1 MYKLDFLF
9 LVENANLRGGTEI
22 QTINITHALIEANYR
37 ARVLSVVPYSGGDD
51 VILSFDL
58 KSYRMYEKQKKNP
71 INDLCAERFSDACL
85 AKLLRVFIATCQ
97 PKVLVNETYE
107 LITALPFGGQCRIV
121 QVFNW
126 SVLGYEESILQIIHQ
141 KHGWMRFLSM
151 KKNVRQVTK
160 RHAAIALCN
169 DLIVLTNTAKKEL
182 KMVNHKIKET
192 RIRVIAN
199 PLRKSDD
206 AKNISSLDN
215 RNIVFVGRLSFEKG
229 VMRLLHIWQ
238 SISRQFHDYTL
249 SVYGEGDAKDQ
260 MEQYI
265 QENGMKNI
273 RFCGFEQDLSKIYL
287 SADLLLSTS
296 ESEGF
301 GLVFIE
307 AFYYGVP
314 VVSFNCPVSPKEVIA
329 DAGVLIDC
337 FDEQAYATHVM
348 TLLHNKEKLRM
359 LQRKAVER
367 ARCFYQS
374 RIVSQ
379 WVKLVE

>member
-1 MYKLDFLF
+1 M
-9 LVENANLRGGTEI
+9 
-22 QTINITHALIEANYR
+22 
-37 ARVLSVVPYSGGDD
+37 
-51 VILSFDL
+51 ILSFDL

-126 SVLGYEESILQIIHQ
+126 SILGYEESILQIIHQ

-348 TLLHNKEKLRM
+348 TLLHNKERTGT
-359 LQRKAVER
+359 
-367 ARCFYQS
+367 
-374 RIVSQ
+374 
-379 WVKLVE
+379 

>member
-1 MYKLDFLF
+1 MCIRD
-9 LVENANLRGGTEI
+9 R
-22 QTINITHALIEANYR
+22 NYR

-51 VILSFDL
+51 VIVSFDL

-107 LITALPFGGQCRIV
+107 LITALPFGEQCRIV

-126 SVLGYEESILQIIHQ
+126 SILGYEESILQIIHQ

-192 RIRVIAN
+192 QIRVIAN

-265 QENGMKNI
+265 QENGMRNI

-337 FDEQAYATHVM
+337 FDEQAYATQVM
-348 TLLHNKEKLRM
+348 TLLHDKEKLRM
-359 LQRKAVER
+359 LQHKAVER

>member
-126 SVLGYEESILQIIHQ
+126 SILGYEESILQIIHQ

-192 RIRVIAN
+192 RI
-199 PLRKSDD
+199 
-206 AKNISSLDN
+206 

>member
-37 ARVLSVVPYSGGDD
+37 ARVLSVVPYAGDDD
-51 VILSFDL
+51 VILSLDL
-58 KSYRMYEKQKKNP
+58 KSYQIYEKWKQNP
-71 INDLCAERFSDACL
+71 INNLCAERFSDSYL

-97 PKVLVNETYE
+97 PRVLVNETYE
-107 LITALPFGGQCRIV
+107 LITVLPFGGQRRIV

-126 SVLGYEESILQIIHQ
+126 SVLGYEESILRIIHQ
-141 KHGWMRFLSM
+141 KHGWMRFLSVR
-151 KKNVRQVTK
+151 KNIRQVAK
-160 RHAAIALCN
+160 RHAAIALCD

-182 KMVNHKIKET
+182 KMVNSQISET
-192 RIRVIAN
+192 RMRVIAN

-206 AKNISSLDN
+206 ANNISSLDN

-229 VMRLLHIWQ
+229 VMRLLRIWQ
-238 SISRQFHDYTL
+238 NISSQFRDYTL
-249 SVYGEGDAKDQ
+249 SVYGEGDVKNQ

-265 QENGMKNI
+265 HENSIRNV

-287 SADLLLSTS
+287 SADLLLSAS

-337 FDEQAYATHVM
+337 FDEQAYATQVM
-348 TLLHNKEKLRM
+348 TLLHDKEKLRI

-367 ARCFYQS
+367 ARCFYQN

-379 WVKLVE
+379 WAKLIK

>member
-37 ARVLSVVPYSGGDD
+37 ARVLSVVPYSGDDD

-58 KSYRMYEKQKKNP
+58 KSYRIYKKQKKNP
-71 INDLCAERFSDACL
+71 INDLYAERFSDAYL
-85 AKLLRVFIATCQ
+85 AKLLRVFIETYQ

-107 LITALPFGGQCRIV
+107 LITTLPFGGQCRIV

-126 SVLGYEESILQIIHQ
+126 SIFGYEESILQIIHQ

-151 KKNVRQVTK
+151 KKNVRQVTQ

-169 DLIVLTNTAKKEL
+169 DLIVLTNTAKREL

-192 RIRVIAN
+192 QIKVIAN

-265 QENGMKNI
+265 HENGMKNI

-337 FDEQAYATHVM
+337 FDEQAYATQVM
-348 TLLHNKEKLRM
+348 TLLHDKEKLRM

>member
-37 ARVLSVVPYSGGDD
+37 ARVLSVVPYSGDDD

-58 KSYRMYEKQKKNP
+58 KSYRIYEKWKKNP

-85 AKLLRVFIATCQ
+85 AKLLRVFIATYQ

-107 LITALPFGGQCRIV
+107 LITALPFEGKCRIV

-126 SVLGYEESILQIIHQ
+126 SILGYEESILQIIHQ
-141 KHGWMRFLSM
+141 KHGWMRFLSL
-151 KKNVRQVTK
+151 KKNIRQVTK
-160 RHAAIALCN
+160 RHTAIALCN
-169 DLIVLTNTAKKEL
+169 DVIVLTNTAKKEL
-182 KMVNHKIKET
+182 KMVNHNIKET
-192 RIRVIAN
+192 QIRVIAN

-238 SISRQFHDYTL
+238 SISKQFHDYTL
-249 SVYGEGDAKDQ
+249 LIYGEGNAKNQ

-265 QENGMKNI
+265 HENGLRNI

-329 DAGVLIDC
+329 DAGVLVDC
-337 FDEQAYATHVM
+337 FDEQAYAIQVM
-348 TLLHNKEKLRM
+348 KFLHDK
-359 LQRKAVER
+359 
-367 ARCFYQS
+367 
-374 RIVSQ
+374 
-379 WVKLVE
+379 

>member
-1 MYKLDFLF
+1 M
-9 LVENANLRGGTEI
+9 
-22 QTINITHALIEANYR
+22 
-37 ARVLSVVPYSGGDD
+37 
-51 VILSFDL
+51 
-58 KSYRMYEKQKKNP
+58 
-71 INDLCAERFSDACL
+71 CAEKFSDACL
-85 AKLLRVFIATCQ
+85 AKLLRVFIATYQ

-126 SVLGYEESILQIIHQ
+126 SIFGYEESILQIIHQ
-141 KHGWMRFLSM
+141 KHGWKRFLSM
-151 KKNVRQVTK
+151 KKNIRQVTK

-169 DLIVLTNTAKKEL
+169 DLIVLTNAAQKEL
-182 KMVNHKIKET
+182 KMVNHKI
-192 RIRVIAN
+192 RRSQIRVIAN

-249 SVYGEGDAKDQ
+249 SIYGEGDAKNQ

-265 QENGMKNI
+265 HENDMRNI

-337 FDEQAYATHVM
+337 FDEQAYATQVM
-348 TLLHNKEKLRM
+348 TLLHDKERLKM

-367 ARCFYQS
+367 ARCFYQNQ
-374 RIVSQ
+374 IVSQ
-379 WVKLVE
+379 WIKLVE

>member
-22 QTINITHALIEANYR
+22 QTINITHALIEANCR
-37 ARVLSVVPYSGGDD
+37 ARVLSVVPYSGDDD

-58 KSYRMYEKQKKNP
+58 KSYRMYEKQKKNL
-71 INDLCAERFSDACL
+71 INDLCAERFSDGCL
-85 AKLLRVFIATCQ
+85 TKLLQVFIATYQ

-107 LITALPFGGQCRIV
+107 LITALPFGGQCRIA

-126 SVLGYEESILQIIHQ
+126 SIFGYEESILRIIHQ
-141 KHGWMRFLSM
+141 KHGWRRFLSM
-151 KKNVRQVTK
+151 RKNIRLVSQ
-160 RHAAIALCN
+160 RHAAIALCD

-182 KMVNHKIKET
+182 EMVNRKISET
-192 RIRVIAN
+192 QTKVIAN

-206 AKNISSLDN
+206 AKKISSLDN
-215 RNIVFVGRLSFEKG
+215 RNIVFVGRLSLEKG
-229 VMRLLHIWQ
+229 VMRLLRIWQ
-238 SISRQFHDYTL
+238 NISSQFYDYTL
-249 SVYGEGDAKDQ
+249 SIYGEGDAKDH

-265 QENGMKNI
+265 HENGIRNI
-273 RFCGFEQDLSKIYL
+273 RFRGFEQDLSRIYL

-314 VVSFNCPVSPKEVIA
+314 VVSFDCPVSPKEVIA
-329 DAGVLIDC
+329 NAGVLVDC
-337 FDEQAYATHVM
+337 FDEQAYADQVVM
-348 TLLHNKEKLRM
+348 LLHDREKLRM
-359 LQRKAVER
+359 LQHKAVER

-374 RIVSQ
+374 QIVSQ
-379 WVKLVE
+379 WIKLVK

>member
-37 ARVLSVVPYSGGDD
+37 ARVLSVVPYSGDD
-51 VILSFDL
+51 NVILSFDL
-58 KSYRMYEKQKKNP
+58 KSYRIYEKQKKNP

-85 AKLLRVFIATCQ
+85 AKLLRVFIETYQ

-107 LITALPFGGQCRIV
+107 LITTLPFEGQC
-121 QVFNW
+121 
-126 SVLGYEESILQIIHQ
+126 IHQ

-169 DLIVLTNTAKKEL
+169 DLIVLTNTAKREL

-192 RIRVIAN
+192 QIRVIAN

-265 QENGMKNI
+265 HENGMRNI

-337 FDEQAYATHVM
+337 FDEQAYATQVI
-348 TLLHNKEKLRM
+348 TLLHDKEKLRM